1 MNPYLQLFLVVVLLI
16 GLSFAGIAIK
26 MFFKKGGEFKKSCS
40 TVDPQTGKPM
50 GCSCGGREDSCE
62 NTGTT
67 HRH

>member
-1 MNPYLQLFLVVVLLI
+1 MNPYLQLFLVVILLI

-50 GCSCGGREDSCE
+50 GCSCGGGDGSCE
-62 NTGTT
+62 NSQPA
-67 HRH
+67 HHH